1 MYPGFSATLLFIVAG
16 ALSMAVANRS
26 RPPLL
31 ACCVGVAAWATSL
44 CWLHP
49 GTQAIG
55 ERLLMV
61 GFFVPAAF
69 LHAAHEATGRRPGP
83 VHDLR
88 ACGCLLHRR
97 RLRAN
102 LFLRRRAPPRSTFR

>member
-44 CWLHP
+44 VLSLQPLH
-49 GTQAIG
+49 
-55 ERLLMV
+55 L
-61 GFFVPAAF
+61 
-69 LHAAHEATGRRPGP
+69 GP
-83 VHDLR
+83 VQACCCHNRERPCTHAR
-88 ACGCLLHRR
+88 A
-97 RLRAN
+97 
-102 LFLRRRAPPRSTFR
+102 